1 MLHTAIKVLDSVH
14 IDKFDLDVQNTV
26 KMFKHEFHIIQSHE
40 SKSFQLTTMVYSF
53 INQNVYEQ
61 DCCNNGNQIIN
72 DMTCC
77 KSYECK
83 SVSVNIE
90 PSQFVQDP
98 VTLFLAGLRAQ
109 YSNTE
114 MIVA

>member
-1 MLHTAIKVLDSVH
+1 MHHTAIKVLNSIH

-26 KMFKHEFHIIQSHE
+26 HMFKHEFHILQQHNGN
-40 SKSFQLTTMVYSF
+40 FQLTTMVYSF

-61 DCCNNGNQIIN
+61 DCCNSNTPIN

-83 SVSVNIE
+83 SVSLHVE

-98 VTLFLAGLRAQ
+98 VTLFLTGLRAQ
-109 YSNTE
+109 HSNTE
-114 MIVA
+114 MVVA